1 MNKNDEI
8 VIRQALQS
16 KADQLAAAIDE
27 ISRSIT
33 GIPGPAKALKDFP
46 PIMQT
51 DIIWRAD
58 QELANEFWGSDE
70 DVDLVHKNRRGAAA
84 LGSELGGLDSS
95 NPNN

>member
-16 KADQLAAAIDE
+16 KADQLAAAIGE

-46 PIMQT
+46 PNIQT
-51 DIIWRAD
+51 AIIWRAA
-58 QELANEFWGSDE
+58 QELANEFWGAPP
-70 DVDLVHKNRRGAAA
+70 DVDLVHKFRHIIAA
-84 LGSELGGLDSS
+84 LGSELWGLDSS